1 MILVMGTVAG
11 ALALLSGLFPR
22 GLCSHVD
29 LFYSTLELLEVM
41 AVLDLYTSISIY
53 FYKAIWLVDRVKT
66 TIVIDRELWNK
77 FKVRL
82 LEEGVEEVSRAIE
95 EVIRE
100 ELSED
105 YIADAI
111 RELLGVIPPIE
122 VKPIKPLVETNAG
135 RVVRELR
142 NERT

>member
-1 MILVMGTVAG
+1 MIN
-11 ALALLSGLFPR
+11 
-22 GLCSHVD
+22 
-29 LFYSTLELLEVM
+29 
-41 AVLDLYTSISIY
+41 
-53 FYKAIWLVDRVKT
+53 RVKT
-66 TIVIDRELWNK
+66 TIVIDRELWNR
-77 FKVRL
+77 FKARL

-111 RELLGVIPPIE
+111 RELLGTTPPIE
-122 VKPIKPLVETNAG
+122 VKPIKPLVETSAG

>member
-1 MILVMGTVAG
+1 MV
-11 ALALLSGLFPR
+11 
-22 GLCSHVD
+22 
-29 LFYSTLELLEVM
+29 E
-41 AVLDLYTSISIY
+41 
-53 FYKAIWLVDRVKT
+53 RVKT
-66 TIVIDRELWNK
+66 TIIIDRELWSR
-77 FKVRL
+77 FKARL

-105 YIADAI
+105 YVAEAI
-111 RELLGVIPPIE
+111 RGLLGGVEPSLE
-122 VKPIKPLVETNAG
+122 VKPVKPLVETDAG

>member
-1 MILVMGTVAG
+1 MI
-11 ALALLSGLFPR
+11 
-22 GLCSHVD
+22 
-29 LFYSTLELLEVM
+29 
-41 AVLDLYTSISIY
+41 
-53 FYKAIWLVDRVKT
+53 DRVKT
-66 TIVIDRELWNK
+66 TIVIDRKLWNR
-77 FKVRL
+77 FKARL
-82 LEEGVEEVSRAIE
+82 LEEGIEEVSRAIE

-111 RELLGVIPPIE
+111 RELLGTTPPIE
-122 VKPIKPLVETNAG
+122 VKPIKPLVETSAG

>member
-1 MILVMGTVAG
+1 MI
-11 ALALLSGLFPR
+11 
-22 GLCSHVD
+22 
-29 LFYSTLELLEVM
+29 
-41 AVLDLYTSISIY
+41 
-53 FYKAIWLVDRVKT
+53 DRVKT
-66 TIVIDRELWNK
+66 TIVIDRKLWNR
-77 FKVRL
+77 FKARL
-82 LEEGVEEVSRAIE
+82 LEKGVEEVSRAIE

-111 RELLGVIPPIE
+111 RELLGTTPPIE
-122 VKPIKPLVETNAG
+122 VKPIKPLVETSAG

>member
-1 MILVMGTVAG
+1 LI
-11 ALALLSGLFPR
+11 
-22 GLCSHVD
+22 D
-29 LFYSTLELLEVM
+29 
-41 AVLDLYTSISIY
+41 
-53 FYKAIWLVDRVKT
+53 KVKT
-66 TIVIDRELWNK
+66 TIVIDRELWSR

-111 RELLGVIPPIE
+111 RGLLGTTPPIE
-122 VKPIKPLVETNAG
+122 VKPIKPLVETSAG
-135 RVVRELR
+135 KVVRELR
-142 NERT
+142 NTGT

>member
-1 MILVMGTVAG
+1 MI
-11 ALALLSGLFPR
+11 
-22 GLCSHVD
+22 
-29 LFYSTLELLEVM
+29 
-41 AVLDLYTSISIY
+41 
-53 FYKAIWLVDRVKT
+53 DRVKT
-66 TIVIDRELWNK
+66 TIVIDRELWNR
-77 FKVRL
+77 FKARL
-82 LEEGVEEVSRAIE
+82 LEEGIEEVSRAIE

-111 RELLGVIPPIE
+111 RELLGTTPPIE
-122 VKPIKPLVETNAG
+122 VKPIKPLVETSAG

>member
-1 MILVMGTVAG
+1 MIN
-11 ALALLSGLFPR
+11 
-22 GLCSHVD
+22 
-29 LFYSTLELLEVM
+29 
-41 AVLDLYTSISIY
+41 
-53 FYKAIWLVDRVKT
+53 RVKT
-66 TIVIDRELWNK
+66 TIVIDRELWNR
-77 FKVRL
+77 FKARL

-111 RELLGVIPPIE
+111 RELLGTMPPIE
-122 VKPIKPLVETNAG
+122 VKPIKPLVETSAG

>member
-1 MILVMGTVAG
+1 MI
-11 ALALLSGLFPR
+11 
-22 GLCSHVD
+22 
-29 LFYSTLELLEVM
+29 
-41 AVLDLYTSISIY
+41 
-53 FYKAIWLVDRVKT
+53 DRVKT
-66 TIVIDRELWNK
+66 TIVIDRELWNR
-77 FKVRL
+77 FKARL

-111 RELLGVIPPIE
+111 RELLGTTPPIE
-122 VKPIKPLVETNAG
+122 VKPIKPLVETSAG

>member
-1 MILVMGTVAG
+1 
-11 ALALLSGLFPR
+11 
-22 GLCSHVD
+22 
-29 LFYSTLELLEVM
+29 M

-53 FYKAIWLVDRVKT
+53 FYKAVWLVDRVKT
-66 TIVIDRELWNK
+66 TIVIDRELWSR
-77 FKVRL
+77 FKARL

-111 RELLGVIPPIE
+111 RGLLGVIPPIE

>member
-1 MILVMGTVAG
+1 M
-11 ALALLSGLFPR
+11 
-22 GLCSHVD
+22 
-29 LFYSTLELLEVM
+29 
-41 AVLDLYTSISIY
+41 
-53 FYKAIWLVDRVKT
+53 VDRVKT
-66 TIVIDRELWNK
+66 TIVIDRELWSR
-77 FKVRL
+77 FKARL

-111 RELLGVIPPIE
+111 RELLGTTPPIE
-122 VKPIKPLVETNAG
+122 VKPIKPLVETSAG

>member
-1 MILVMGTVAG
+1 MN
-11 ALALLSGLFPR
+11 
-22 GLCSHVD
+22 
-29 LFYSTLELLEVM
+29 
-41 AVLDLYTSISIY
+41 
-53 FYKAIWLVDRVKT
+53 DRVKT
-66 TIVIDRELWNK
+66 TIVIDRELWNR
-77 FKVRL
+77 FKARL

-111 RELLGVIPPIE
+111 RELLGTTPPME
-122 VKPIKPLVETNAG
+122 VKPIKPLVETSAG

>member
-1 MILVMGTVAG
+1 MI
-11 ALALLSGLFPR
+11 
-22 GLCSHVD
+22 
-29 LFYSTLELLEVM
+29 
-41 AVLDLYTSISIY
+41 
-53 FYKAIWLVDRVKT
+53 DRVKT
-66 TIVIDRELWNK
+66 TIVIDRELWSR
-77 FKVRL
+77 FKARL

-111 RELLGVIPPIE
+111 RELLGTTPPIE
-122 VKPIKPLVETNAG
+122 VKPIKPLVETSAG